1 MGEDIV
7 GDINDGSDGDLD
19 VKDEVAP
26 AKNGAVVDG
35 IGLNDSDKT
44 DCGIDLDIEKEE
56 EGDIVSGMGS
66 VERREEPCVSV
77 TDVAICDTRFDQV
90 AAG

>member
-26 AKNGAVVDG
+26 AKNGAVVNG

-44 DCGIDLDIEKEE
+44 DCGIDLDTEQE
-56 EGDIVSGMGS
+56 DAVSGIGP
-66 VERREEPCVSV
+66 VERSEEPCVSV